1 MRLTDDLAL
10 AADADLVE
18 LDSATKFQFEIMR
31 HVQVFIA
38 VRSNEYTQV
47 VFIPLNHH
55 KPAHTLTCMSI
66 SNVCVQVL
74 SALHGH
80 IKPSCM
86 VVSLVSGQV
95 TVVL

>member
-1 MRLTDDLAL
+1 VPGLRLTDDLAL
-10 AADADLVE
+10 AADADLVPFP
-18 LDSATKFQFEIMR
+18 SACCVVRCRQIKNGA
-31 HVQVFIA
+31 QVFIA

-47 VFIPLNHH
+47 QQWRETVRDCCCSLNVR
-55 KPAHTLTCMSI
+55 L
-66 SNVCVQVL
+66 QVL

-95 TVVL
+95 TCDV